1 MAGKL
6 TLIGLTGYKQHG
18 KSTVAQRLV
27 DEHGFV
33 RLSFAGPL
41 KDMADR
47 INPVVGIH
55 AYQDGD
61 EFIAEP
67 VHLDVAREQYPDE
80 GDLKDAYPL
89 YRKFLQ
95 TLGTEGLREIDE
107 NFWVQLMDKAVGD
120 VFREA
125 QRNYLEA
132 RIVVDDARF
141 PNEAA
146 YFAELNKS
154 LWVDAAVWQVTR
166 PGAGTPEDAH
176 ASEAHVGKL
185 GEERHL
191 KNAGTIEELNEL
203 VDAIVAPYLTEEEG
217 K

>member
-27 DEHGFV
+27 DEHGFT

-41 KDMADR
+41 KAMADR

-61 EFIAEP
+61 EFVAEP
-67 VHLDVAREQYPDE
+67 IHLDVARAMNPDE
-80 GDLKDAYPL
+80 GDLKEAYPL
-89 YRKFLQ
+89 YRNFLQ
-95 TLGTEGLREIDE
+95 TLGTEGLRAVDDL
-107 NFWVQLMDKAVGD
+107 FWIKLFDAQLAELYRSGVDRV
-120 VFREA
+120 
-125 QRNYLEA
+125 
-132 RIVVDDARF
+132 VVDDARF
-141 PNEAA
+141 PNEAE
-146 YFAELNKS
+146 YFHVGKENGMT
-154 LWVDAAVWQVTR
+154 AAVWQVTR
-166 PGAGTPEDAH
+166 PGAGTPEDTH
-176 ASEAHVGKL
+176 ASEAYVGKL

>member
-41 KDMADR
+41 KAMADR

-55 AYQDGD
+55 AYQDGN
-61 EFIAEP
+61 EFVAEP
-67 VHLDVAREQYPDE
+67 IHLDVARELYPDE
-80 GDLKDAYPL
+80 GDLKEAYPL
-89 YRKFLQ
+89 YREFLQ
-95 TLGTEGLREIDE
+95 RLGTEGLRAVDDL
-107 NFWVQLMDKAVGD
+107 FWIKLFDAQLAELYRSGVDRV
-120 VFREA
+120 
-125 QRNYLEA
+125 
-132 RIVVDDARF
+132 VVDDARF
-141 PNEAA
+141 PNEAE
-146 YFAELNKS
+146 YFHAGKENGMT
-154 LWVDAAVWQVTR
+154 AAVWQVTR
-166 PGAGTPEDAH
+166 PGAGLPDDTH
-176 ASEAHVGKL
+176 ASEAYVGKL

-191 KNAGTIEELNEL
+191 KNSGTIEELHDL
-203 VDAIVAPYLTEEEG
+203 VDAIVAPYLNDVEG